1 MLIVLLVLFVS
12 VFFLLYNLP
21 SMPTDSSNNLLPA
34 GSGIE

>member
-21 SMPTDSSNNLLPA
+21 SMPTGDSSGIRSA
-34 GSGIE
+34 GSIG